1 MDDEETPRMGRNTT
15 ADLEDLLKGF
25 EEERFSGR
33 SERASVGGGGGLDY
47 AQLDAYLDGDDTSSR
62 FSEKPRAS
70 IQSFVDAM
78 DYYDEDEEIEV
89 EVRPKNAKQSQR
101 PSQARPSQAQTR
113 PSQAQTRPSQA
124 QTRPSQAQNRPSPAQ
139 QQQQQQQQ
147 NRSSSSSSSTQNG
160 KPRHVNPVPEV
171 GTNARLGPT
180 YPTYAGTPVSDA
192 RRPKREKAIAAPDAK
207 APDVFLVEK
216 PEDHLESSVYFSGTV
231 SFNDPQAADRFL
243 ALLT

>member
-1 MDDEETPRMGRNTT
+1 MSLG
-15 ADLEDLLKGF
+15 
-25 EEERFSGR
+25 
-33 SERASVGGGGGLDY
+33 GGGGGLDY
-47 AQLDAYLDGDDTSSR
+47 AQLDAYLDEPSSSSSR
-62 FSEKPRAS
+62 FSEKPRGS

-78 DYYDEDEEIEV
+78 DFYDEDEGEEV
-89 EVRPKNAKQSQR
+89 EVEVKPKNSKQSSR
-101 PSQARPSQAQTR
+101 PSQAAQNSRPSQAAQNARPSQAAHNSR
-113 PSQAQTRPSQA
+113 PSQATTQQSRPSQK
-124 QTRPSQAQNRPSPAQ
+124 QSQPQV
-139 QQQQQQQQ
+139 
-147 NRSSSSSSSTQNG
+147 G
-160 KPRHVNPVPEV
+160 KAKHVNPVPEV

-180 YPTYAGTPVSDA
+180 YPAYAGTPVSDA